1 MRYPMLFF
9 KDNASIIFYTKPVN
23 LHKGFELLASIAQN
37 ELGLRLV
44 PDLYV
49 LFCNRKRDIIKV
61 LYRDGENL
69 ACWSKRIGCT
79 LTFKY
84 DEAMITFDQK
94 GFADFLKKRCFRN
107 VGNRFKAR

>member
-1 MRYPMLFF
+1 MLHF
-9 KDNASIIFYTKPVN
+9 KPNASIIFYTKSVN

-37 ELGLRLV
+37 QLGLKLV

-84 DEAMITFDQK
+84 DEPIITFDEK
-94 GFADFLKKRCFRN
+94 EFAEFLNKRCFRN
-107 VGNRFKAR
+107 VRNRYKAP